1 MNDQNKHNAFESQDV
16 RLDLDSAPKIVVV
29 GSINM
34 DLVVRTNTIPTPGQ
48 TVHGHHF
55 STIPGGKGANQAI
68 AAAHCGAQVSMIG
81 RVGNDDFGQRLL
93 LGLNS
98 HHVNT
103 DAVMVSEAVSTG
115 TAMII
120 VDKNGENTICIA
132 AGANGLVSE
141 EDIDEHIDLIAQADL
156 VLVQLEI
163 PLATTA
169 YAIQQAQR
177 YQIPVIL
184 NPAPAPA
191 QLMLQLL
198 EADILIPNEHELA
211 QLTCQPN
218 GLIDDLHA
226 AKRAAFS
233 LINRGARRIVTTL
246 GPLGAVAVTNHHQ
259 SHHVPSFKTSIVD
272 TTGAGDAFCGAFAFA
287 YAHNHNIL
295 GAMRFGAAAGALA
308 CSKFGAQP
316 AMPHIDAIFKLLQR
330 SC

>member
-115 TAMII
+115 TAVII
-120 VDKNGENTICIA
+120 VDENGENYICVA
-132 AGANGLVSE
+132 SGANTLLSI
-141 EDIDEHIDLIAQADL
+141 EDIDEQSKILAQADII
-156 VLVQLEI
+156 LVQLEI
-163 PLATTA
+163 PQKTATYTLELARRFGVPT
-169 YAIQQAQR
+169 
-177 YQIPVIL
+177 IL
-184 NPAPAPA
+184 NPAPVPEIIEPA
-191 QLMLQLL
+191 LFD
-198 EADILIPNEHELA
+198 ADILIPNQDETSRLCSEPANDIHSAKLA
-211 QLTCQPN
+211 GSAL
-218 GLIDDLHA
+218 LA
-226 AKRAAFS
+226 
-233 LINRGARRIVTTL
+233 RGAKIVIVTL
-246 GPLGAVAVTNHHQ
+246 GRRGALALTTNKMFHIPPFNTK
-259 SHHVPSFKTSIVD
+259 VVD
-272 TTGAGDAFCGAFAFA
+272 TTGAGDAFCGAFAASYAREKQLDYAVRFA
-287 YAHNHNIL
+287 
-295 GAMRFGAAAGALA
+295 AAAGAIA

-316 AMPHIDAIFKLLQR
+316 AMPRSETIHKMLQR